1 MSKEYYDLAYLCKCA
16 VNSTIPSKSR
26 LEKMDMEQVY
36 NAAKRH
42 SLTGIAAYSLES
54 AGVQNELF
62 RTAKAKSAR
71 KNILLDFE
79 RKKLFSFC
87 EEKGIWYMPLKGC
100 ILKDMY
106 PDFSMRQMAD
116 NDILFD
122 PEHRAEIKEYFKA
135 DGYRVVKY
143 NQSNHDIY
151 EKPPI
156 LNFEMHTSL
165 FGASHNKKWTKY
177 YKGIKDK
184 LIKDSDN
191 NYGYHFSDED
201 FYIYIVAHEYKHY
214 INGGTGIRSL
224 LDRYIYLKAKQETM
238 NWSYISDECRT
249 LEIADFEQRSRELSQ
264 KVFGNRETELSDEE
278 KTMFEY
284 YLKSGTYGS
293 LDQNIKHK
301 MDELRKEK
309 GSGSK
314 IGAKLKYIRY
324 RVFPPIEV
332 YEECC
337 PTLGRHK
344 LLLPA
349 AWAYRFVRGMIT
361 KRKKVHNELR
371 SMFSPED
378 KKR

>member
-62 RTAKAKSAR
+62 RTARAKSAR

-79 RKKLFSFC
+79 RKKLFSYC
-87 EEKGIWYMPLKGC
+87 EEKRIWYMPLKGC

-122 PEHRAEIKEYFKA
+122 PEHRTEIKEYFKA

-165 FGASHNKKWTKY
+165 FGASHNQKWTKY

-284 YLKSGTYGS
+284 YMKSGTYGS

-301 MDELRKEK
+301 MDELCKEK

-337 PTLGRHK
+337 PILGRHK

-371 SMFSPED
+371 SMFSSED

>member
-87 EEKGIWYMPLKGC
+87 EKKGIWYMPLKGC

-165 FGASHNKKWTKY
+165 FGASHNQKWTKY

-249 LEIADFEQRSRELSQ
+249 LEIADFEQQSRELSQ

-278 KTMFEY
+278 KTIFEY
-284 YLKSGTYGS
+284 YLKSGTYGN

-301 MDELRKEK
+301 MDELCKEK

-337 PTLGRHK
+337 PTLCRHK

-371 SMFSPED
+371 SMFSSED

>member
-1 MSKEYYDLAYLCKCA
+1 ME
-16 VNSTIPSKSR
+16 
-26 LEKMDMEQVY
+26 MEQVY
-36 NAAKRH
+36 NAAKHH

-62 RTAKAKSAR
+62 RTAKAKAAR

-122 PEHRAEIKEYFKA
+122 PKHRAEIKEYFKA

-165 FGASHNKKWTKY
+165 FGASHNQKWTKY

-284 YLKSGTYGS
+284 YLKSGTYGI

-332 YEECC
+332 YGECC

>member
-26 LEKMDMEQVY
+26 LEKMEMEQVY
-36 NAAKRH
+36 NAAKHH

-62 RTAKAKSAR
+62 RTAKAKAAR

-122 PEHRAEIKEYFKA
+122 SEHRAEIKEYFKA

-165 FGASHNKKWTKY
+165 FGASHNQKWTKY

-301 MDELRKEK
+301 MDELCKEK

-337 PTLGRHK
+337 PILGRHK
-344 LLLPA
+344 LLLPV
-349 AWAYRFVRGMIT
+349 AWVYRFVRGMIT

>member
-1 MSKEYYDLAYLCKCA
+1 M
-16 VNSTIPSKSR
+16 
-26 LEKMDMEQVY
+26 
-36 NAAKRH
+36 
-42 SLTGIAAYSLES
+42 
-54 AGVQNELF
+54 
-62 RTAKAKSAR
+62 
-71 KNILLDFE
+71 
-79 RKKLFSFC
+79 
-87 EEKGIWYMPLKGC
+87 
-100 ILKDMY
+100 
-106 PDFSMRQMAD
+106 
-116 NDILFD
+116 
-122 PEHRAEIKEYFKA
+122 
-135 DGYRVVKY
+135 
-143 NQSNHDIY
+143 
-151 EKPPI
+151 
-156 LNFEMHTSL
+156 
-165 FGASHNKKWTKY
+165 
-177 YKGIKDK
+177 
-184 LIKDSDN
+184 
-191 NYGYHFSDED
+191 
-201 FYIYIVAHEYKHY
+201 
-214 INGGTGIRSL
+214 
-224 LDRYIYLKAKQETM
+224 
-238 NWSYISDECRT
+238 
-249 LEIADFEQRSRELSQ
+249 
-264 KVFGNRETELSDEE
+264 FGNRETELSDEE

-301 MDELRKEK
+301 MDELCKEK

>member
-1 MSKEYYDLAYLCKCA
+1 
-16 VNSTIPSKSR
+16 
-26 LEKMDMEQVY
+26 MDMEQVY

-87 EEKGIWYMPLKGC
+87 EKKGIWYMPLKGC

-165 FGASHNKKWTKY
+165 FGASHNQKWTKY

-184 LIKDSDN
+184 LIKDSVN

-249 LEIADFEQRSRELSQ
+249 LEIADFEQQSRELSQ

-278 KTMFEY
+278 KTIFEY

-301 MDELRKEK
+301 MDELCKEK

-371 SMFSPED
+371 SMFSSED